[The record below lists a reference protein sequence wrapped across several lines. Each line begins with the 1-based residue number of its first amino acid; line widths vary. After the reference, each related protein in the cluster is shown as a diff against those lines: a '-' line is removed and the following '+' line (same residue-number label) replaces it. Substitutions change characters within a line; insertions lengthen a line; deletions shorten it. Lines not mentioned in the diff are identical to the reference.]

1 MAKRPTKKPKK
12 KLKRPELTRLGTLTE
27 LTQGMNGIML
37 DGGSGMSK
45 V

>member
-27 LTQGMNGIML
+27 LTQGMGGPL
-37 DGGSGMSK
+37 VDGGSGMSRA
-45 V
+45 